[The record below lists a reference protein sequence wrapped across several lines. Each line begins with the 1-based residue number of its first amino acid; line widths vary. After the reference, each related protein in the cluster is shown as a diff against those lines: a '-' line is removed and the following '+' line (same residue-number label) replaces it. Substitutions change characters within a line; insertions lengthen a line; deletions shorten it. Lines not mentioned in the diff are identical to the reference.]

1 MLMGLFAVTTL
12 SAQQTPLYLNLSNLS
27 YGTLKPDAD
36 NDVAMD
42 YNASTGMYEKVYEAT
57 KSPAVYVRFYTLS
70 GTTMTQ
76 YAPATWT
83 RLQLGNTPSRVEL
96 ESGKTSVI
104 QVTEF
109 YGGATSGKVKI
120 SVNSSFTSATFEQVI
135 DDDSYPD
142 ALWVWASNEGGGT
155 STTKPVLELKPSTEK
170 YIYTGELEF
179 TGWYL
184 DPTNTNFENMLDGYA
199 FYFRTSDTNDGQLIR
214 AQLVGTGDNAD
225 FNLETGQTYTKG
237 LTTKNDGCS
246 SFVCTSPGKAEIT
259 VDYKAMSAT
268 IKMIERANDVHLN
281 FEGNA
286 SADINRYLT
295 ITSGGK
301 AEGISRESIDLW
313 YYGNL
318 DLVLTPT
325 SGYSLTVEPA
335 SSNTAGYDINVDD
348 NGKVTITSD
357 KAGLTFNV
365 TIDELTNVTFTFRG
379 VTTLA
384 ELKQLLTIR
393 QTVNDK
399 TLDYEITGMQQLFG
413 IAEGGSLVEFIPE
426 DGYTVTVT
434 CTTSQFEEVEGEFT
448 IVQDGDKVNLNLYP
462 GASGKTFQVRLTKKA
477 TQEPDDPN
485 DNPDDPNENPD
496 DPTDGVGSVNA
507 DGGEAAYYTLQG
519 VKVANPERGLY
530 IRVING
536 KAEKVVL

>member
-1 MLMGLFAVTTL
+1 MGLFAVTTL
-12 SAQQTPLYLNLSNLS
+12 SAQQTLYLNLTTGMSNS
-27 YGTLKPDAD
+27 YGAVKPDPE

-42 YNASTGMYEKVYEAT
+42 YNASTGMYEKVYDAT
-57 KSPAVYVRFYTLS
+57 ISPAVYVRFYTQN
-70 GTTMTQ
+70 GTTVKQ
-76 YAPATWT
+76 YAPSMASRLTLTNSATT
-83 RLQLGNTPSRVEL
+83 VDLDGT
-96 ESGKTSVI
+96 TSPI
-104 QVTEF
+104 YVTGL
-109 YGGATSGKVKI
+109 YGGLQSAKVKV
-120 SVNSSFTSATFEQVI
+120 SVNSSFSTARFEQII
-135 DDDSYPD
+135 DDESYPESI
-142 ALWVWASNEGGGT
+142 WVWASNEGGGS
-155 STTKPVLELKPSTEK
+155 STFKPVSELKSGSEK
-170 YIYTGELEF
+170 YIYTGELDI
-179 TGWYL
+179 TSWYV
-184 DPTNTNFENMLDGYA
+184 DPTNPNYDQMLHGFA
-199 FYFRTSDTNDGQLIR
+199 FYFRTGNTTDSQLLRALLSSENDGSTTFSLQP
-214 AQLVGTGDNAD
+214 
-225 FNLETGQTYTKG
+225 GQSFSKG
-237 LTTKNDGCS
+237 LTTSTILCS
-246 SFVCTSPGKAEIT
+246 SFLCTSPGKAEVT
-259 VDYKAMSAT
+259 VNYKEMNAT
-268 IKMIERANDVHLN
+268 IKMIETANYVHLN
-281 FEGNA
+281 FTGNS
-286 SADINRYLT
+286 SADINKYLT

-301 AEGISRESIDLW
+301 AENISSESIDIW

-325 SGYSLTVEPA
+325 SGYSLTVAPA
-335 SSNTAGYDINVDD
+335 TSNTAGYDINEDD

-357 KAGLTFNV
+357 KSALTFNV
-365 TIDELTNVTFTFRG
+365 TIKELTNVNFTFRG

-384 ELKQLLTIR
+384 ELKQVLTIK
-393 QTVNDK
+393 QTSEDK
-399 TLDYEITGMQQLFG
+399 TLDYEITGMQQLFSV
-413 IAEGGSLVEFIPE
+413 AEGGSLVEFIPE

-434 CTTSQFEEVEGEFT
+434 CTTSQFDEVEGEFS